1 MVPGRPSP
9 DYGACWYN
17 EFAAPGDETHGEAVR
32 DAIQTLLDRDDPGT
46 HLRAPTRHEIKVPLA
61 SQTKEAIV
69 DIDDSTLRERITNAL
84 SNALQPLPYVLA
96 GWEGGS
102 IAFDLVDEYSDI
114 DLNFLL
120 DEAAAVDPFYAA
132 VASALETVSP
142 IVASHCEPP
151 GRYFKLLEGG
161 DFLLVD
167 VCIFRRATYK
177 ELLDIE
183 RHGKVRPLF
192 DKGQWLRS
200 DHAATASQVVRRAD
214 RLDDLGAWF
223 SVSQNFVRKA
233 IVRGHEVEA
242 LAALWGYTLKP
253 LVELLRMRYCPA
265 RWDFGMRYLQRDL
278 PASVYDQLH
287 DLMFVEKSDDIAEHL
302 SKATAWGERLLREL
316 KPE

>member
-1 MVPGRPSP
+1 VQAM
-9 DYGACWYN
+9 
-17 EFAAPGDETHGEAVR
+17 
-32 DAIQTLLDRDDPGT
+32 
-46 HLRAPTRHEIKVPLA
+46 
-61 SQTKEAIV
+61 
-69 DIDDSTLRERITNAL
+69 DDSPLRDRITKAL
-84 SNALQPLPYVLA
+84 SNALQPLPSVWA

-102 IAFDLVDEYSDI
+102 VAFDLVDEYSDI

-120 DEAAAVDPFYAA
+120 DDAAAVDPFYAA

-167 VCIFRRATYK
+167 VCVFRPATYR

-183 RHGKVRPLF
+183 RHGKLRPLF
-192 DKGQWLRS
+192 DKGQWLGG
-200 DHAATASQVVRRAD
+200 DNAATGSQLVRRSQ
-214 RLDDLGAWF
+214 RLDDLEAWF
-223 SVSQNFVRKA
+223 RISQSFVRKA
-233 IVRGHEVEA
+233 MARGHEVEA

-278 PASVYDQLH
+278 PGAVYDQLQ
-287 DLMFVEKSDDIAEHL
+287 DLMFVEKSDDIAGHL
-302 SKATAWGERLLREL
+302 SRATAWGERLLREL
-316 KPE
+316 KAGGALDHP